1 MGEQS
6 TECSPIN
13 CLNMLKVC
21 EKFGYLKKFPYL
33 CIVERI
39 NVMKFFKKLKQHLG
53 GCEHQWVIR
62 YDDREDLDDVKH
74 TFRVTLCREC
84 GKVKSIEEIA

>member
-1 MGEQS
+1 
-6 TECSPIN
+6 
-13 CLNMLKVC
+13 
-21 EKFGYLKKFPYL
+21 
-33 CIVERI
+33 
-39 NVMKFFKKLKQHLG
+39 MKFFKKLKQHLS

>member
-1 MGEQS
+1 
-6 TECSPIN
+6 
-13 CLNMLKVC
+13 MLKVY
-21 EKFGYLKKFPYL
+21 EKFGYFIFFSYL

-39 NVMKFFKKLKQHLG
+39 NVMNLFKKLKQHLG

>member
-1 MGEQS
+1 MPQGRSNVRTKHLIRVE
-6 TECSPIN
+6 ECRYKLPTFI
-13 CLNMLKVC
+13 LKI
-21 EKFGYLKKFPYL
+21 ET
-33 CIVERI
+33 
-39 NVMKFFKKLKQHLG
+39 MKFFKKLKQHLG

-62 YDDREDLDDVKH
+62 YDDREDLDDAKH

>member
-1 MGEQS
+1 
-6 TECSPIN
+6 
-13 CLNMLKVC
+13 MLKVY
-21 EKFGYLKKFPYL
+21 EKFGYFIFFSYL

-39 NVMKFFKKLKQHLG
+39 NVMNLFKKLKQHLG

-62 YDDREDLDDVKH
+62 YDDREDLDEGKH